1 MLNLNMLLKN
11 IPAIAVVLND
21 RDVLSL
27 KENSLKDTD
36 LIELR
41 VDMFENL
48 MEVENIFNTA
58 RKKFNLPLICT
69 IRSPQE
75 GGMIDIPDRLS
86 IYFKMIPF
94 CDFFDIE
101 IFSDEAGALRE
112 LSLKNNI
119 KLIGSYHRFDTTP
132 STEELE
138 RVFEKGFNLGVDI
151 IKIATMVNERE
162 DIERLSLFLLNHR
175 KNNIIV
181 IGMGKKGRLTRV
193 IFPALGS
200 LITYASLNIS
210 SAPGQISLQDMV
222 DIFRK
227 LDLRD

>member
-1 MLNLNMLLKN
+1 MLLKK
-11 IPAIAVVLND
+11 IPAIAVVLTD

-27 KENSLKDTD
+27 KENSLKDAD

-58 RKKFNLPLICT
+58 RRKFNLPLICT

-75 GGMIDIPDRLS
+75 GGMIEVSDRLS
-86 IYFKMIPF
+86 IYFKLIPF

-101 IFSDEAGALRE
+101 IFSDEAVALRQ
-112 LSLKNNI
+112 LSLKNKI
-119 KLIGSYHRFDTTP
+119 KLIGSYHRFDITP

-138 RVFEKGFNLGVDI
+138 RVFEKGVNLGADV
-151 IKIATMVNERE
+151 IKIATMVNQRE
-162 DIERLSLFLLNHR
+162 DMERLALFLLNHR
-175 KNNIIV
+175 KSNTIV
-181 IGMGKKGRLTRV
+181 IGMGEKGKLTRI
-193 IFPALGS
+193 IFPAFGS

-227 LDLRD
+227 LGLRD